1 MIRTKANV
9 FPETGVRKK
18 SGLKRLGE
26 FWFRNMDKGV
36 LTNADMKRGKYV
48 CLYLCLA
55 LFMVIYGLIV
65 LVPSIWMLL
74 MGFKSA
80 AEIYQTPVSFFPS
93 QVDLG
98 KLWQVWK
105 QMSFVKTYANTFVMA
120 AGAVAMDVVVCG
132 LAGYVLSRLK
142 PKGAGAVYKVLFWM
156 MLLPGTMRLVP
167 LYKMFID
174 FPVIHV
180 NMMNTYLPMWIM
192 TGSTIFDI
200 MLFKTTFDTV
210 SNSLVEAAKIDGA
223 SNMRIFLQIMVPL
236 SVPVIVTAAVFTFNF
251 QFGSFFWPMLIL
263 RDEAKQVLGLQIY
276 NLKASSLS
284 MDYRMLA
291 MVFAILPQLI
301 VFALFQ
307 KHIMGGINIGG
318 VKG

>member
-1 MIRTKANV
+1 MIRTKVSAAYK
-9 FPETGVRKK
+9 TGV
-18 SGLKRLGE
+18 KRTSKIKALRTI
-26 FWFRNMDKGV
+26 WFRNMDKGV
-36 LTNADMKRGKYV
+36 LTNADMKSGKYV
-48 CLYLCLA
+48 LLYLCLV
-55 LFMVIYGLIV
+55 LFMVVYALII
-65 LVPSIWMLL
+65 LVPSVWMIL

-80 AEIYQTPVSFFPS
+80 AEIYQTPGKFLPA
-93 QVDLG
+93 QIDLG
-98 KLWQVWK
+98 KLAQVWK
-105 QMSFVKTYANTFVMA
+105 QMSFIKTYANTFVMA
-120 AGAVAMDVVVCG
+120 IGAVAVDVVVCG

-142 PKGAGAVYKVLFWM
+142 PKGSGVVYKVLFWM

-167 LYKMFID
+167 LYKMSID

-180 NMMNTYLPMWIM
+180 NMMNTFLPMWIM
-192 TGSTIFDI
+192 TGSAIFDI

-276 NLKASSLS
+276 NLKTSSLS

-291 MVFAILPQLI
+291 LVFAILPQLI

>member
-1 MIRTKANV
+1 MIRTKV
-9 FPETGVRKK
+9 SVSYKTGV
-18 SGLKRLGE
+18 KRTSKIKALRT

-36 LTNADMKRGKYV
+36 LTNADMKSGKYV
-48 CLYLCLA
+48 LLYLCLV
-55 LFMVIYGLIV
+55 LFMVVYALII
-65 LVPSIWMLL
+65 LVPSVWMIL

-80 AEIYQTPVSFFPS
+80 AEIYQTPVKFLPA
-93 QVDLG
+93 QIDLG
-98 KLWQVWK
+98 KLAQVWK
-105 QMSFVKTYANTFVMA
+105 QMSFIKTYANTFVMA
-120 AGAVAMDVVVCG
+120 IGAVAVDVVVCG

-142 PKGAGAVYKVLFWM
+142 PKGSGVVYKVLFWM

-180 NMMNTYLPMWIM
+180 NMMNTFLPMWIM
-192 TGSTIFDI
+192 TGSAIFDI

-276 NLKASSLS
+276 NLKTSSLS